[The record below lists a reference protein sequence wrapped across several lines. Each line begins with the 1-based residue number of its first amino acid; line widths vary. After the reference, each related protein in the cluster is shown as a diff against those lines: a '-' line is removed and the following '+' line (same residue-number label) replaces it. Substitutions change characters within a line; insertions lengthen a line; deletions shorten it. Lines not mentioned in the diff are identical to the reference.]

1 MDKKKSDDRKFD
13 SLSLSPK
20 GNREQGI
27 GNREQRL
34 IATGNSRK
42 ELEGFFGVMKKR
54 CSAVLTTLHRYS
66 LLPTPYSLL
75 PTP

>member
-1 MDKKKSDDRKFD
+1 MNIIYSIY
-13 SLSLSPK
+13 K
-20 GNREQGI
+20 GTADLGI
-27 GNREQRL
+27 
-34 IATGNSRK
+34 GNSRK
-42 ELEGFFGVMKKR
+42 KLGAFFGVIKKR

>member
-1 MDKKKSDDRKFD
+1 M
-13 SLSLSPK
+13 
-20 GNREQGI
+20 I
-27 GNREQRL
+27 G
-34 IATGNSRK
+34 TGNSKK
-42 ELEGFFGVMKKR
+42 ELGGFFGVIKKR